1 MSRDYLS
8 HPNNS
13 KITELLRTI
22 GNGNRLR
29 ILWELSDGKERSVSQ
44 IEELVPELSQ
54 SALSQHLARLRRA
67 NLVTTRRQSQ
77 AIYYA
82 LRDRD
87 VVRFLRLLHHIYRR
101 LLHQRCSFPTVTNR
115 SLHLRNTG

>member
-8 HPNNS
+8 HPNKS

-87 VVRFLRLLHHIYRR
+87 VVRVLRLLHHIYTDDPVLPAKR
-101 LLHQRCSFPTVTNR
+101 H
-115 SLHLRNTG
+115 